1 MRKTALLSMGIPVTS
16 LVVLALSIFSCGRS
30 SSSEEDSGG
39 GGGGGGTGFST
50 NMQNV
55 VGTLTSQTG
64 TPTQMRSWVVA
75 IVEATSR
82 VARSAAADV
91 SGVLRW
97 NKVSLDSTHTAVLL
111 SPDYL
116 LQSIMAMPSAKTNTV
131 RQYFTIQNTLLPQL
145 VQRGPVISFQTS
157 SGITMQELYA
167 ADSDADGNPNGTG
180 AFGLTGEQ
188 LSLVT
193 VDTDAD
199 GIANDVDG
207 DIDGDGLLNSFDND
221 DDGDGIDD
229 IFDAD
234 GNGNLVTDSQ
244 ESNGDSY
251 YGQGVEYFA
260 VRYEESPT
268 TNTFLFTV
276 KLNQGLTAESV
287 KIKTASSLTDG
298 SQGLESGGGVSAW
311 DLSLLDDGANFDG
324 SAGDLLFARKVQ
336 LAAGKTPRVNQV
348 LFAQVTFGSGESAFT
363 LEYPWMFPNVDMG
376 PISTTY
382 NTSSRVLTLA
392 GDPFGT
398 SQQYFVWSV
407 TVTNSDGLK
416 IYESAATPGTT
427 RTLTLPANILQSGG
441 TYTYEVV
448 AQSRDKIPGMP
459 AAAVRSA
466 TGTINN

>member
-1 MRKTALLSMGIPVTS
+1 MRKTILKSLVVPVTS
-16 LVVLALSIFSCGRS
+16 LVVLTGVFSCGRS
-30 SSSEEDSGG
+30 SSSEEEGG
-39 GGGGGGTGFST
+39 GGGGGGGGFSG
-50 NMQNV
+50 NMQNI

-75 IVEATSR
+75 LVEAASR
-82 VARSAAADV
+82 VARTAATDV

-97 NKVSLDSTHTAVLL
+97 GKVSLDSTHTAVLL

-116 LQSIMAMPSAKTNTV
+116 LQSIMAMPSTKTNTV
-131 RQYFTIQNTLLPQL
+131 KQYFTIQNTLLPQL
-145 VQRGPVISFQTS
+145 VQRGPVVSFQTT
-157 SGITMQELYA
+157 SGITMQDLYA

-180 AFGLTGEQ
+180 AFGLTDEQ
-188 LSLVT
+188 LRLVT
-193 VDTDAD
+193 VDTDSD
-199 GIANDVDG
+199 GIPNDIDGDVDG
-207 DIDGDGLLNSFDND
+207 DGLVNSFDND

-234 GNGNLVTDSQ
+234 ANGNLVTDSQ

-251 YGQGVEYFA
+251 YGQGIEYFA

-268 TNTFLFTV
+268 TNSFLFVV
-276 KLNQGLTAESV
+276 KLRQGLTAESV

-298 SQGLESGGGVSAW
+298 SQAVEGGGGVSAW
-311 DLSLLDDGANFDG
+311 DLTLLDDGANFDG

-336 LAAGKTPRVNQV
+336 LASGKTPRVNQV

-363 LEYPWMFPNVDMG
+363 LEFPWTFPNVDMG
-376 PISTTY
+376 AISTSY
-382 NTSSRVLTLA
+382 NTSSRVMTLS
-392 GDPFGT
+392 GDPFGST
-398 SQQYFVWSV
+398 QQSFVWSV

-427 RTLTLPANILQSGG
+427 RTLTLPANILQSGAS
-441 TYTYEVV
+441 YTYEVV
-448 AQSRDKIPGMP
+448 AQTRDKIPGMP
-459 AAAVRSA
+459 AGAVRSA